1 MGRRRQTPE
10 LTRAQ
15 DVPDRYVVL
24 VRDML
29 LKRFGYRLE
38 VCPEAV
44 KTNFEDLARTA
55 CAIIIDEERERHAQA
70 QKD

>member
-1 MGRRRQTPE
+1 MGRRRQAPE
-10 LTRAQ
+10 LTRPE

-38 VCPEAV
+38 VCPEEV

-55 CAIIIDEERERHAQA
+55 CAIIIDEERARHAQA
-70 QKD
+70 QED